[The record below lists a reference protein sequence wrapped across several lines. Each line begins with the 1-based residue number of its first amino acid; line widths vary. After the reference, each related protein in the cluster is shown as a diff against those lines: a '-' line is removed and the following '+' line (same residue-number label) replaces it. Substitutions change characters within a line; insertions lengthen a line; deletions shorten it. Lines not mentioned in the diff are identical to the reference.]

1 MSLFN
6 EVRVQDLCARLLDSQ
21 NEKGC
26 SLESRHGRELKELL
40 QAVGGVE
47 SVGRSSR
54 HILTEAGRT
63 YLTGQLARAEPPE
76 PDKRKQLQR
85 LGVSLPARLNQ
96 ACFYALWHGD
106 SKHPRSAP
114 LTAPQLA
121 NLSLTQDEVIRI
133 RTLEPLSLVDQQG
146 QQHDMTAMMALL
158 GELALPERTL
168 GTLAAIGWQGVR
180 VITVENKG
188 AFVDYPLQPGQLLLF
203 APGRNTTLAKQ
214 LIPLLPAGVQWAHF
228 GDLDQRGID
237 IAVELARELNR
248 PAMLWLPCE
257 LQPYLDHYARP
268 VRTFATDSGK
278 VPWRVTTQTD
288 QVDGHGALA
297 GVPWLEKLIT
307 DGTWLEQE
315 VLILAPQWR
324 SWSLEAMG
332 HQERNGEPALP
343 VISWSAVYLALM
355 GPLVPASLSTQPSSP
370 LMRRSP

>member
-21 NEKGC
+21 NEKGS

-54 HILTEAGRT
+54 HILTDAGRT
-63 YLTGQLARAEPPE
+63 FLTRQLARAAPPE
-76 PDKRKQLQR
+76 PDKGEQLQR
-85 LGVSLPARLNQ
+85 MGVSLPARLNQ

-106 SKHPRSAP
+106 SKHPRSASLAAP
-114 LTAPQLA
+114 LLA
-121 NLSLTQDEVIRI
+121 KLSLTQDEVIRI

-146 QQHDMTAMMALL
+146 QQHDMTAMLALL
-158 GELALPERTL
+158 GELALPERTMDM
-168 GTLAAIGWQGVR
+168 LAAIGWQGER

-237 IAVELARELNR
+237 IAIELARELNR

-257 LQPYLDHYARP
+257 LRPYLDHYARP

-278 VPWRVTTQTD
+278 VPWRLTTQAD
-288 QVDGHGALA
+288 QVDGHGASA

-315 VLILAPQWR
+315 VLILAPHWR
-324 SWSLEAMG
+324 IWSLEEMG
-332 HQERNGEPALP
+332 NQ
-343 VISWSAVYLALM
+343 V
-355 GPLVPASLSTQPSSP
+355 
-370 LMRRSP
+370 

>member
-1 MSLFN
+1 
-6 EVRVQDLCARLLDSQ
+6 APY
-21 NEKGC
+21 
-26 SLESRHGRELKELL
+26 
-40 QAVGGVE
+40 A
-47 SVGRSSR
+47 
-54 HILTEAGRT
+54 LTEAGRA
-63 YLTGQLARAEPPE
+63 YLFGQLALVAPPE
-76 PDKRKQLQR
+76 QDKGEQLQR

-96 ACFYALWHGD
+96 ACFYALWHGY
-106 SKHPRSAP
+106 SKHPRSAS
-114 LTAPQLA
+114 LAAPQLA

-133 RTLEPLSLVDQQG
+133 RTLEPLSLVDRQG

-168 GTLAAIGWQGVR
+168 GTLAAIGWQGEL

-214 LIPLLPAGVQWAHF
+214 LIPLLPVSVQWAHF

-237 IAVELARELNR
+237 IAIELARELNR

-278 VPWRVTTQTD
+278 MPWRVTKQAD
-288 QVDGHGALA
+288 QVDDHGSPAD
-297 GVPWLEKLIT
+297 VPWLDKLIT

-315 VLILAPQWR
+315 VLILAPHWR
-324 SWSLEAMG
+324 SWSLDAMG
-332 HQERNGEPALP
+332 NQG
-343 VISWSAVYLALM
+343 
-355 GPLVPASLSTQPSSP
+355 
-370 LMRRSP
+370 

>member
-1 MSLFN
+1 MSLFD

-21 NEKGC
+21 TGKGC

-47 SVGRSSR
+47 SVGRSAR

-63 YLTGQLARAEPPE
+63 YLAGQLAQVVPPE
-76 PDKRKQLQR
+76 PDKGELLQR

-96 ACFYALWHGD
+96 ACFHALWHGD
-106 SKHPRSAP
+106 SKHPRSAS
-114 LTAPQLA
+114 LAAPKLA

-133 RTLEPLSLVDQQG
+133 RTLEPLSLVDRQG
-146 QQHDMTAMMALL
+146 QQHDMTVMMALL
-158 GELALPERTL
+158 GELALPERAL
-168 GTLAAIGWQGVR
+168 ATLAAIGWQGDR

-203 APGRNTTLAKQ
+203 APGRNTSLAKR

-237 IAVELARELNR
+237 IAIELARELNR

-257 LQPYLDHYARP
+257 LKPYLEHYARP

-278 VPWRVTTQTD
+278 VPWRVMQQAD
-288 QVDGHGALA
+288 QADGHGTPA
-297 GVPWLEKLIT
+297 GVPWLDELVT
-307 DGTWLEQE
+307 NGAWLEQE
-315 VLILAPQWR
+315 VLILAAHWQCWP
-324 SWSLEAMG
+324 
-332 HQERNGEPALP
+332 
-343 VISWSAVYLALM
+343 LAI
-355 GPLVPASLSTQPSSP
+355 ADS
-370 LMRRSP
+370 

>member
-54 HILTEAGRT
+54 HILTDAGRT
-63 YLTGQLARAEPPE
+63 FLTGQLARAAPPE
-76 PDKRKQLQR
+76 QDKGDQLQR

-114 LTAPQLA
+114 LAAPQLA
-121 NLSLTQDEVIRI
+121 NLALTQDEVIRI
-133 RTLEPLSLVDQQG
+133 RTLEPLSLVDRQG

-168 GTLAAIGWQGVR
+168 GTLAAIGWQGER

-237 IAVELARELNR
+237 IAIELARELNR
-248 PAMLWLPCE
+248 PAMLWFPCE
-257 LQPYLDHYARP
+257 LRPYLDYYARP

-278 VPWRVTTQTD
+278 VPWRVTKQAD
-288 QVDGHGALA
+288 QVDGHGTPA

-315 VLILAPQWR
+315 VLILAPHWR

-332 HQERNGEPALP
+332 NQ
-343 VISWSAVYLALM
+343 V
-355 GPLVPASLSTQPSSP
+355 
-370 LMRRSP
+370 

>member
-1 MSLFN
+1 MSLFD
-6 EVRVQDLCARLLDSQ
+6 EVQVQDLCARLLDSQ
-21 NEKGC
+21 TGKGC

-63 YLTGQLARAEPPE
+63 YLTGQLARAAPPE
-76 PDKRKQLQR
+76 PDKGEQLQR
-85 LGVSLPARLNQ
+85 MGVSLPARLNQ

-106 SKHPRSAP
+106 SKHPRSAS
-114 LTAPQLA
+114 LAAPQLA
-121 NLSLTQDEVIRI
+121 NLSLTQDEIIRI
-133 RTLEPLSLVDQQG
+133 RTLEPLSLVDRHG

-168 GTLAAIGWQGVR
+168 GTLAAIGWQGDR

-237 IAVELARELNR
+237 IAIELARELQR
-248 PAMLWLPCE
+248 PAMLWLPSE
-257 LQPYLDHYARP
+257 LQPYLDHYACP
-268 VRTFATDSGK
+268 VRTFAKDSGK
-278 VPWRVTTQTD
+278 VPWRVTKQAD
-288 QVDGHGALA
+288 QDDGHGTPA
-297 GVPWLEKLIT
+297 GVPWLDELVTK
-307 DGTWLEQE
+307 GAWLEQE
-315 VLILAPQWR
+315 VLILAEHWQCWP
-324 SWSLEAMG
+324 
-332 HQERNGEPALP
+332 
-343 VISWSAVYLALM
+343 LAI
-355 GPLVPASLSTQPSSP
+355 ADS
-370 LMRRSP
+370 

>member
-1 MSLFN
+1 MSLFD

-54 HILTEAGRT
+54 HILTEAGRA
-63 YLTGQLARAEPPE
+63 YLIRQLAQVVTPE
-76 PDKRKQLQR
+76 LDKRKQLQR
-85 LGVSLPARLNQ
+85 MGVSLPARLNQ

-106 SKHPRSAP
+106 SKHSRSAS
-114 LTAPQLA
+114 LAAPQLA
-121 NLSLTQDEVIRI
+121 ELSLTQDEVIRI
-133 RTLEPLSLVDQQG
+133 RTLEPLSLVDRQG

-168 GTLAAIGWQGVR
+168 GTLAAIGWQGER

-214 LIPLLPAGVQWAHF
+214 LIPLLPAGVQWVHF

-237 IAVELARELNR
+237 IAIELARELNR

-278 VPWRVTTQTD
+278 VPWRVTMQAD
-288 QVDGHGALA
+288 HVDGHGTPA
-297 GVPWLEKLIT
+297 GVPWLDKLIT

-315 VLILAPQWR
+315 VLILAPHWR
-324 SWSLEAMG
+324 SWSLDAMG
-332 HQERNGEPALP
+332 NQ
-343 VISWSAVYLALM
+343 V
-355 GPLVPASLSTQPSSP
+355 
-370 LMRRSP
+370 

>member
-1 MSLFN
+1 MSLFD
-6 EVRVQDLCARLLDSQ
+6 EVQIQALCAKLLDSQ

-54 HILTEAGRT
+54 HILTEAGRA
-63 YLTGQLARAEPPE
+63 YLIRQLAQVVPPE
-76 PDKRKQLQR
+76 LDKRKQLQR
-85 LGVSLPARLNQ
+85 MGVSLPARLNQ
-96 ACFYALWHGD
+96 ACFYALWHGG
-106 SKHPRSAP
+106 SKHSRSAS
-114 LTAPQLA
+114 LAAPQLA
-121 NLSLTQDEVIRI
+121 ELSLTQDEVIRI
-133 RTLEPLSLVDQQG
+133 RTLEPLSLVDRHG

-214 LIPLLPAGVQWAHF
+214 LIPLLPAGVQWVHF

-237 IAVELARELNR
+237 IAIELARELNR

-278 VPWRVTTQTD
+278 VPWRVTMQAD
-288 QVDGHGALA
+288 QVYDHGSLA
-297 GVPWLEKLIT
+297 GVPWLDKLIT

-315 VLILAPQWR
+315 VLILAPHWR

-332 HQERNGEPALP
+332 NQE
-343 VISWSAVYLALM
+343 
-355 GPLVPASLSTQPSSP
+355 
-370 LMRRSP
+370 

>member
-26 SLESRHGRELKELL
+26 SLESRHGRELKDLL
-40 QAVGGVE
+40 QAVVGVE

-114 LTAPQLA
+114 FAAPQLA

-133 RTLEPLSLVDQQG
+133 RTLDPLSLVDRQG

-168 GTLAAIGWQGVR
+168 GTLAAIGWQGDR
-180 VITVENKG
+180 VITMENKG
-188 AFVDYPLQPGQLLLF
+188 AFVDYPLQPGQLLLL

-214 LIPLLPAGVQWAHF
+214 LIPLLPVGVQWAHF

-237 IAVELARELNR
+237 IAIELARELQR

-257 LQPYLDHYARP
+257 LQPYLEHYARP

-278 VPWRVTTQTD
+278 VPWRVTTQAD
-288 QVDGHGALA
+288 QLDDHGTPT
-297 GVPWLEKLIT
+297 GVPWLDKLIT

-315 VLILAPQWR
+315 VLILAPHWR
-324 SWSLEAMG
+324 SWSLEEMG
-332 HQERNGEPALP
+332 NQ
-343 VISWSAVYLALM
+343 V
-355 GPLVPASLSTQPSSP
+355 
-370 LMRRSP
+370 

>member
-26 SLESRHGRELKELL
+26 SLESRHGRKLKELL
-40 QAVGGVE
+40 QTNCGLRPF
-47 SVGRSSR
+47 GRSAR
-54 HILTEAGRT
+54 HVLTEAGRA
-63 YLTGQLARAEPPE
+63 YLIRQLAQVVPPE
-76 PDKRKQLQR
+76 PDKREQLQR
-85 LGVSLPARLNQ
+85 MGVSLPARLNQ

-106 SKHPRSAP
+106 SKHPRSAS
-114 LTAPQLA
+114 LAAPQLA
-121 NLSLTQDEVIRI
+121 NLALTQDEVIRI
-133 RTLEPLSLVDQQG
+133 RTLEPLSLVDRQG

-168 GTLAAIGWQGVR
+168 GTLAAIGWQGER

-188 AFVDYPLQPGQLLLF
+188 AFVDYPLQPEQLLLF

-237 IAVELARELNR
+237 IAIELACELNR

-257 LQPYLDHYARP
+257 LQPYLEHYARP
-268 VRTFATDSGK
+268 VRTFAAGSGK
-278 VPWRVTTQTD
+278 VPWRVTTQAD
-288 QVDGHGALA
+288 QVDGHGTLA
-297 GVPWLEKLIT
+297 GVPCLDKLIT

-315 VLILAPQWR
+315 VLILASHWR
-324 SWSLEAMG
+324 SWSLEEMG
-332 HQERNGEPALP
+332 NQ
-343 VISWSAVYLALM
+343 V
-355 GPLVPASLSTQPSSP
+355 
-370 LMRRSP
+370 

>member
-54 HILTEAGRT
+54 HILTDAGRT
-63 YLTGQLARAEPPE
+63 FLTGQLARAAPPE
-76 PDKRKQLQR
+76 PDKGEQLQR
-85 LGVSLPARLNQ
+85 MGVSLPARLNQ

-106 SKHPRSAP
+106 SKHPRSAS
-114 LTAPQLA
+114 LAAPMLA
-121 NLSLTQDEVIRI
+121 ELSLTQDEVIRI
-133 RTLEPLSLVDQQG
+133 RTLEPLSLVDRQG

-158 GELALPERTL
+158 GELALPERVL
-168 GTLAAIGWQGVR
+168 GTLVAIGWQGER

-237 IAVELARELNR
+237 IAIELARELNR

-278 VPWRVTTQTD
+278 VPWRVTKQAD
-288 QVDGHGALA
+288 QVDGHGASA
-297 GVPWLEKLIT
+297 GFPWLDRLIT

-315 VLILAPQWR
+315 VLILAPHWR
-324 SWSLEAMG
+324 SWSLEEIG
-332 HQERNGEPALP
+332 NQG
-343 VISWSAVYLALM
+343 
-355 GPLVPASLSTQPSSP
+355 
-370 LMRRSP
+370 

>member
-1 MSLFN
+1 MSLFD

-54 HILTEAGRT
+54 HILTEAGRA
-63 YLTGQLARAEPPE
+63 YLIRQLAQVVPPE
-76 PDKRKQLQR
+76 LDKRKQLQR
-85 LGVSLPARLNQ
+85 MGVSLPARLNQ

-106 SKHPRSAP
+106 SKHSRSAS
-114 LTAPQLA
+114 LAAPQLA
-121 NLSLTQDEVIRI
+121 ELSLTQDEVIRI

-146 QQHDMTAMMALL
+146 QQHDMTAMMVLL

-168 GTLAAIGWQGVR
+168 GTLAAIGWQGER

-203 APGRNTTLAKQ
+203 APGRNTSLAKQ

-237 IAVELARELNR
+237 IAIELARELNR

-257 LQPYLDHYARP
+257 LQPYLEHCARP

-278 VPWRVTTQTD
+278 VPWRVTKQAE
-288 QVDGHGALA
+288 QVDGHGTPA
-297 GVPWLEKLIT
+297 GVPWLDKLIT

-315 VLILAPQWR
+315 VLILAPHWR
-324 SWSLEAMG
+324 IWSLEAMG
-332 HQERNGEPALP
+332 NQE
-343 VISWSAVYLALM
+343 
-355 GPLVPASLSTQPSSP
+355 
-370 LMRRSP
+370 

>member
-1 MSLFN
+1 MSLFD
-6 EVRVQDLCARLLDSQ
+6 EVRVQNLCARLFDSQ
-21 NEKGC
+21 NGKGC

-63 YLTGQLARAEPPE
+63 YLTEQLARAVPPE
-76 PDKRKQLQR
+76 PDKGEQLQR
-85 LGVSLPARLNQ
+85 MGVSMPARLNQ

-106 SKHPRSAP
+106 SKHPRSAS
-114 LTAPQLA
+114 LAAPQLA

-133 RTLEPLSLVDQQG
+133 RTLEPLSLVDRQG
-146 QQHDMTAMMALL
+146 QLHDMTAMMALL
-158 GELALPERTL
+158 GEFALPERTL
-168 GTLAAIGWQGVR
+168 GTLAAIGWQGDR

-203 APGRNTTLAKQ
+203 APGRNTTLAKK
-214 LIPLLPAGVQWAHF
+214 LISLLPAGVQWAHF

-237 IAVELARELNR
+237 IAIELARELNR

-257 LQPYLDHYARP
+257 LQPYLEHYARP

-278 VPWRVTTQTD
+278 VPWRVTTQAD
-288 QVDGHGALA
+288 QVDGHGTLA
-297 GVPWLEKLIT
+297 GVPWLDKLIT

-315 VLILAPQWR
+315 VLILAPHWR
-324 SWSLEAMG
+324 SWSLDAMG
-332 HQERNGEPALP
+332 NQG
-343 VISWSAVYLALM
+343 
-355 GPLVPASLSTQPSSP
+355 
-370 LMRRSP
+370 

>member
-1 MSLFN
+1 MSLFD
-6 EVRVQDLCARLLDSQ
+6 EMRVQDLCARLLDSQ
-21 NEKGC
+21 NGKGC

-106 SKHPRSAP
+106 SKYSRSAS
-114 LTAPQLA
+114 LAAPQLA
-121 NLSLTQDEVIRI
+121 NLALMQDEVIRI
-133 RTLEPLSLVDQQG
+133 RTLEPLSLVDLHG
-146 QQHDMTAMMALL
+146 QQHDMTAIMALL

-168 GTLAAIGWQGVR
+168 GTLAAIGWQGER

-237 IAVELARELNR
+237 IAIELARELNR

-278 VPWRVTTQTD
+278 VPWRVTKQAD
-288 QVDGHGALA
+288 QVDDHGSPA
-297 GVPWLEKLIT
+297 GVPWLDKLIT
-307 DGTWLEQE
+307 EGTWLEQE
-315 VLILAPQWR
+315 VLILAPHWR

-332 HQERNGEPALP
+332 NQE
-343 VISWSAVYLALM
+343 
-355 GPLVPASLSTQPSSP
+355 
-370 LMRRSP
+370 

>member
-26 SLESRHGRELKELL
+26 SLESRHGRELKDLL
-40 QAVGGVE
+40 QAVGGIKP
-47 SVGRSSR
+47 VGRGAPYV
-54 HILTEAGRT
+54 LTEAGRA
-63 YLTGQLARAEPPE
+63 YLIRQLAQVDPPE

-85 LGVSLPARLNQ
+85 MGVSLPARLNQ

-106 SKHPRSAP
+106 SKHTRSAP
-114 LTAPQLA
+114 FTEAQLA

-168 GTLAAIGWQGVR
+168 GTLAAIGWQGER

-278 VPWRVTTQTD
+278 VPWRVTMLAD
-288 QVDGHGALA
+288 QVDGHGASA
-297 GVPWLEKLIT
+297 GIPWLDELVTK
-307 DGTWLEQE
+307 GAWLEQE
-315 VLILAPQWR
+315 VLILAARWQCWP
-324 SWSLEAMG
+324 
-332 HQERNGEPALP
+332 
-343 VISWSAVYLALM
+343 LAAA
-355 GPLVPASLSTQPSSP
+355 GS
-370 LMRRSP
+370 

>member
-1 MSLFN
+1 MMSLFN

-54 HILTEAGRT
+54 HILTDAGRT
-63 YLTGQLARAEPPE
+63 FLTGQLARAAPPE
-76 PDKRKQLQR
+76 PDKGEQLQR

-106 SKHPRSAP
+106 SKHPRSASLAAP
-114 LTAPQLA
+114 LLA
-121 NLSLTQDEVIRI
+121 ELSLTQDEVIRI
-133 RTLEPLSLVDQQG
+133 RTLEPLALVDLQG

-168 GTLAAIGWQGVR
+168 DTLAAIGWQGER

-203 APGRNTTLAKQ
+203 VPGRNTTLAKQ

-237 IAVELARELNR
+237 IAIDLARELNR
-248 PAMLWLPCE
+248 PSMIWLPCE

-288 QVDGHGALA
+288 QVDGHGTLA
-297 GVPWLEKLIT
+297 GVPWLDKLIT

-315 VLILAPQWR
+315 VLILAPHWR

-332 HQERNGEPALP
+332 NQ
-343 VISWSAVYLALM
+343 V
-355 GPLVPASLSTQPSSP
+355 
-370 LMRRSP
+370 

>member
-6 EVRVQDLCARLLDSQ
+6 ELRVQELCARLLDSQ

-63 YLTGQLARAEPPE
+63 YLTGQLARAAPPE
-76 PDKRKQLQR
+76 PDKGEQLQR

-106 SKHPRSAP
+106 SKHSRSAS
-114 LTAPQLA
+114 LAAPQLA
-121 NLSLTQDEVIRI
+121 ELSLTQDEVIRI

-158 GELALPERTL
+158 EELALPERTL
-168 GTLAAIGWQGVR
+168 GTLAAIGWQGER

-237 IAVELARELNR
+237 IAIELARELNR

-278 VPWRVTTQTD
+278 VPWRVTKQAE
-288 QVDGHGALA
+288 QVDGHGASA

-315 VLILAPQWR
+315 ALILAPHWR
-324 SWSLEAMG
+324 SWSLDAMG
-332 HQERNGEPALP
+332 NQG
-343 VISWSAVYLALM
+343 
-355 GPLVPASLSTQPSSP
+355 
-370 LMRRSP
+370 

>member
-26 SLESRHGRELKELL
+26 SLESRHGRELKDLL
-40 QAVGGVE
+40 QAVGGIKP
-47 SVGRSSR
+47 VGRGAPYV
-54 HILTEAGRT
+54 LTEAGRT
-63 YLTGQLARAEPPE
+63 YLLGQLAQVVPPE
-76 PDKRKQLQR
+76 LDKRKQLQR
-85 LGVSLPARLNQ
+85 MGVSLPARLNQ

-106 SKHPRSAP
+106 SKHSRSAS
-114 LTAPQLA
+114 LAAPQLA
-121 NLSLTQDEVIRI
+121 ELSLTQDEVIRI

-168 GTLAAIGWQGVR
+168 GTLAAIGWQGDR
-180 VITVENKG
+180 VITLENKG
-188 AFVDYPLQPGQLLLF
+188 AFVDYPLQSGQLLLF

-237 IAVELARELNR
+237 IAIELARELNR

-257 LQPYLDHYARP
+257 LQPYLDHYVRP

-278 VPWRVTTQTD
+278 VPWRVTMQAD
-288 QVDGHGALA
+288 QVDGHGASA
-297 GVPWLEKLIT
+297 GIPWLDRLIT

-315 VLILAPQWR
+315 VLILAPHWR
-324 SWSLEAMG
+324 SWSLEEIG
-332 HQERNGEPALP
+332 NQ
-343 VISWSAVYLALM
+343 V
-355 GPLVPASLSTQPSSP
+355 
-370 LMRRSP
+370 

>member
-1 MSLFN
+1 MSLFD
-6 EVRVQDLCARLLDSQ
+6 EVQVQALCAKLLDSQ

-26 SLESRHGRELKELL
+26 TLESRHGRKLKELL
-40 QAVGGVE
+40 QTNCGLRPF
-47 SVGRSSR
+47 GRSAR
-54 HILTEAGRT
+54 HVLTEAGRA
-63 YLTGQLARAEPPE
+63 YLIRQLAQVVPPE
-76 PDKRKQLQR
+76 QDKGEQLQR
-85 LGVSLPARLNQ
+85 MGVSLPARLNQ

-106 SKHPRSAP
+106 SKHSRSASLAAP
-114 LTAPQLA
+114 LLA
-121 NLSLTQDEVIRI
+121 DLSLTQDEVIRI
-133 RTLEPLSLVDQQG
+133 RSLEPLSLVDRQG

-168 GTLAAIGWQGVR
+168 GTLAAIGWQGEL

-214 LIPLLPAGVQWAHF
+214 LIRLLPAGVQWAHF

-237 IAVELARELNR
+237 IAVELARELTR

-268 VRTFATDSGK
+268 VRTFAAGSGK
-278 VPWRVTTQTD
+278 VPWRVTTQAD
-288 QVDGHGALA
+288 QVDDYGSPA

-315 VLILAPQWR
+315 VLILAPHWR

-332 HQERNGEPALP
+332 NQ
-343 VISWSAVYLALM
+343 V
-355 GPLVPASLSTQPSSP
+355 
-370 LMRRSP
+370 

>member
-1 MSLFN
+1 MSLFD
-6 EVRVQDLCARLLDSQ
+6 EVRVQNLCARLFDSQ
-21 NEKGC
+21 NGKGC

-63 YLTGQLARAEPPE
+63 YLTGQLARAEFPE
-76 PDKRKQLQR
+76 QDKGEQLQR
-85 LGVSLPARLNQ
+85 LGVSLPVRLNQ

-106 SKHPRSAP
+106 SKHPRSAS
-114 LTAPQLA
+114 LAAPQLA
-121 NLSLTQDEVIRI
+121 NLALTQDEVIRI
-133 RTLEPLSLVDQQG
+133 RTLEPLSLVDRHG

-158 GELALPERTL
+158 GELVLPERTL
-168 GTLAAIGWQGVR
+168 GTLATIGWQGER

-278 VPWRVTTQTD
+278 VPWRVTTQAD
-288 QVDGHGALA
+288 QVDGHGASA
-297 GVPWLEKLIT
+297 GVPWLDELVTK
-307 DGTWLEQE
+307 GAWLEQE
-315 VLILAPQWR
+315 VLILAARWQCWP
-324 SWSLEAMG
+324 
-332 HQERNGEPALP
+332 LP
-343 VISWSAVYLALM
+343 IAGS
-355 GPLVPASLSTQPSSP
+355 
-370 LMRRSP
+370 

>member
-1 MSLFN
+1 MSLFD
-6 EVRVQDLCARLLDSQ
+6 EVRVQNLCARLFDSQ
-21 NEKGC
+21 NGKGC

-63 YLTGQLARAEPPE
+63 YLTGQLARAEFPE
-76 PDKRKQLQR
+76 QDKGEQLQR
-85 LGVSLPARLNQ
+85 LGVSLPVRLNQ

-106 SKHPRSAP
+106 SKHPRSAS
-114 LTAPQLA
+114 LAAPQLA
-121 NLSLTQDEVIRI
+121 NLALTQDEVIRI
-133 RTLEPLSLVDQQG
+133 RTLEPLSLVDRHG
-146 QQHDMTAMMALL
+146 QQHDMTAIMALL

-168 GTLAAIGWQGVR
+168 GTLATIGWQGER

-268 VRTFATDSGK
+268 VRTFAAGSGK
-278 VPWRVTTQTD
+278 VPWRVTTQAD
-288 QVDGHGALA
+288 QVDDYGSPA

-315 VLILAPQWR
+315 VLILAPHWR
-324 SWSLEAMG
+324 SWSLEEMG
-332 HQERNGEPALP
+332 NQ
-343 VISWSAVYLALM
+343 V
-355 GPLVPASLSTQPSSP
+355 
-370 LMRRSP
+370 